1 MTTSPSITMSE
12 PSEPPPLSIEPLI
25 SLHEKQAALKLIA
38 DSVAQQRQTA
48 SRALIFHP
56 IPLSF
61 LIACLAAA
69 RYNSND
75 ISTMLIIFPGITL
88 TYLVAVRYFT
98 SAYIRIAEE
107 TKWMEWAKND
117 TIIGARFGA
126 DIIGVVVMRLET
138 KIGTLSENSGQVLMG
153 WKKKAIIRGWTTKTR
168 YRGRGLGGDMLSQ
181 SVKIAKERMGRDC
194 VVEFAEDH
202 ANSHMP
208 LYTIFNGPFL
218 EREAKAR
225 RALGAASK
233 DWEEGKDRSR

>member
-1 MTTSPSITMSE
+1 MSE
-12 PSEPPPLSIEPLI
+12 PSEPPPLSIEPLT
-25 SLHEKQAALKLIA
+25 SLQEKQAALKLIA

-61 LIACLAAA
+61 LTTCLAAA
-69 RYNSND
+69 HYNSND
-75 ISTMLIIFPGITL
+75 TSTMLIIFPGIIL

-107 TKWMEWAKND
+107 TKWMDWLKD
-117 TIIGARFGA
+117 STIIGARFGE
-126 DIIGVVVMRLET
+126 DIIGAVAMGLE
-138 KIGTLSENSGQVLMG
+138 
-153 WKKKAIIRGWTTKTR
+153 KKAIIKGWTTKTR
-168 YRGRGLGGDMLSQ
+168 YRGRGLGGDMLAE
-181 SVKIAKERMGRDC
+181 SVRIAKEKLGRDC

-218 EREAKAR
+218 EREAKAK
-225 RALGAASK
+225 RALGAALR